1 MSSISFTSICALEK
15 SWYITTLSNVRLWFL
30 KTLANYFHSKRDIGI
45 IRISLLSI
53 QLPLTFHRLPSP
65 FLFSPLFTFLLLLT
79 SSPFSFPLPLLLSFP
94 FSFPSP
100 TQSLI
105 SLILTPRLPPVLAP
119 IPPILLLTPFFLR
132 SQGRLS
138 SLLTHLFSLWASSPF
153 PPPSFLIKRDGR
165 GWGSEG
171 MGGGG

>member
-53 QLPLTFHRLPSP
+53 QLPLTFHWLPSP
-65 FLFSPLFTFLLLLT
+65 FLFSPLFTFLLLLN

-94 FSFPSP
+94 FSFPLPDSVPNLPYTHSTSATCPCSYPSYSSSYSLLSSFSGSP
-100 TQSLI
+100 FLSSHTPLFSLSLI
-105 SLILTPRLPPVLAP
+105 SFSPSLI
-119 IPPILLLTPFFLR
+119 
-132 SQGRLS
+132 S
-138 SLLTHLFSLWASSPF
+138 H
-153 PPPSFLIKRDGR
+153 
-165 GWGSEG
+165 
-171 MGGGG
+171 

>member
-53 QLPLTFHRLPSP
+53 QLPLTFHWLPSP
-65 FLFSPLFTFLLLLT
+65 FLFSPLFTFLLLLN

-119 IPPILLLTPFFLR
+119 IPPILLTSSLLPR
-132 SQGRLS
+132 QGRLS
-138 SLLTHLFSLWASSPF
+138 SLLSHLFSLWASSPF

-171 MGGGG
+171 VWGGGG